1 MNYRLLVL
9 STPFL
14 LAFDNAPNWMT
25 ADKLLN
31 PDRSFTSPAS
41 SSVSYSCYTEGSGT
55 YTVKSD
61 LDVLADIGDDPGN
74 WAHHLEESLLPVDAC
89 DVALCHGSQ
98 AEIDA
103 ACGAEPPPPPPPP
116 PPVGELSLAD
126 YSPVAFVST
135 GSNASGLTVLPNG
148 NLMITRQTVLE
159 IRTQSGEILGTMPS
173 SQSDLEGIEYSGGI
187 IYGANESPG
196 RTVQY
201 DISGQP
207 LGQSNLPFSGAE
219 CIAVHNGTVYY
230 GHETTGYIADAQA
243 NVFIDLGQDLAGCV
257 SAGGY
262 LVAVT
267 SHAWRSSAVLKIDTN
282 TWEVV
287 EAMPLPICDCEGI
300 AFTADLSRMFIIQ
313 EASRGGGSG
322 YTIYER

>member
-1 MNYRLLVL
+1 MKYRLLIL
-9 STPFL
+9 LTPFL
-14 LAFDNAPNWMT
+14 LAFDNAPSWMT
-25 ADKLLN
+25 AGKLLN
-31 PDRSFTSPAS
+31 PDRSFTSPDS
-41 SSVSYSCYTEGSGT
+41 TSVSYSCYSEGSDT

-61 LDVLADIGDDPGN
+61 LNVLADIGNDPSN
-74 WAHHLEESLLPVDAC
+74 WTHHLEESLLPVDAC
-89 DVALCHGSQ
+89 DAALCYGSQ

-103 ACGAEPPPPPPPP
+103 ACGVEPPPPPP

-126 YSPVAFVST
+126 YSPVSFVST
-135 GSNASGLTVLPNG
+135 GSNASGITVLPNG
-148 NLMITRQTVLE
+148 NLMITRQTILE
-159 IRTQSGEILGTMPS
+159 IRTQSGEIVSSTPS
-173 SQSDLEGIEYSGGI
+173 LQSDLEGVEYSGGL

-201 DISGQP
+201 DINGQL
-207 LGQSNLPFSGAE
+207 LGQSSLAFSGAE

-230 GHETTGYIADAQA
+230 GHESTGYIADAQA
-243 NVFIDLGQDLAGCV
+243 NVLIDLGQDLAGCA

-267 SHAWRSSAVLKIDTN
+267 SHAWRSSTIFKIDTN

-287 EAMPLPICDCEGI
+287 EALPLPTCDCEGVT
-300 AFTADLSRMFIIQ
+300 FSSDLSRMFIIQ